1 MKSGNGRRF
10 GGTPKLTRE
19 TRVLPKGTAVADRTL
34 QRRARSDAPYLW
46 LVAGVEGFAGV
57 AEAGGEGL
65 RADDGGV
72 RAPAQDPALGFLDA
86 VQAEAQPKLAARELS
101 DFLAGVPFP
110 APDQVS
116 TP

>member
-1 MKSGNGRRF
+1 VKSGNGRRF

-46 LVAGVEGFAGV
+46 LVAGVEGLAGF
-57 AEAGGEGL
+57 AEAVGEGL

-72 RAPAQDPALGFLDA
+72 DDRLENRPP
-86 VQAEAQPKLAARELS
+86 EQPLE
-101 DFLAGVPFP
+101 
-110 APDQVS
+110 S
-116 TP
+116 TYP